1 MPHPFRIFISY
12 SHDDR
17 VQAQAAA
24 DVLTRMGLTPLWD
37 RHIRPGAPFTEAIK
51 GLIHHAHIFM
61 PIITEHASQRPW
73 VHQETGYAMALNI
86 PILPIAVDSV
96 PGEMVAQLQAVIVRP
111 DFSDFADRL
120 AGVDLEQVILRPAA
134 TDFHN
139 IEVTSYAEER
149 AELLARCAQQVAEFG
164 SFGRVRQRAALSSFS
179 IPDRPLTDPIWAKR
193 DAGVVRS
200 AYLLNLQLAERR
212 GLEQH
217 ARQAGCDLIIDP
229 AFSFERSGRE
239 AGLTRLRILRRFLE
253 TMPDE
258 LIRVVVSPDA
268 RAANLTLVGDWF
280 SAESLSPKAGEGH
293 RQTVFSWHAP
303 TVLQALRRFDAE
315 FQALAAESPHA
326 PSREAALAQID
337 ALLADEPAP
346 T

>member
-1 MPHPFRIFISY
+1 MSHPFRIFISY
-12 SHDDR
+12 SHEDGAL
-17 VQAQAAA
+17 AQAAA
-24 DVLTRMGLTPLWD
+24 DALTGMGLTPVWD

-61 PIITEHASQRPW
+61 PIITEHASRRPW
-73 VHQETGYAMALNI
+73 VHQETGYAMALSI

-96 PGEMVAQLQAVIVRP
+96 PGEMASQLQGLIVRP
-111 DFSDFADRL
+111 DFSDFAERL

-134 TDFHN
+134 TEFRN
-139 IEVTSYAEER
+139 IDVTSYAEER
-149 AELLARCAQQVAEFG
+149 AELLASCAQRVADFG
-164 SFGRVRQRAALSSFS
+164 AFGRVRQRAALSSFS

-193 DAGVVRS
+193 DGGEKRGE
-200 AYLLNLQLAERR
+200 YLLSRQLAERR

-217 ARQAGCDLIIDP
+217 ARKAGCDLIIDP
-229 AFSFERSGRE
+229 AFAFERSGRE
-239 AGLTRLRILRRFLE
+239 AGLTRLRILHKFLE

-258 LIRVVVSPDA
+258 LIRVIVSPDA
-268 RAANLTLVGDWF
+268 RAANLTLIGDWF

-315 FQALAAESPHA
+315 FEALAAENPHA
-326 PSREAALAQID
+326 PSRQAALAQID
-337 ALLADEPAP
+337 ALLADQPAHA
-346 T
+346 